1 MEVKVQTDTKVI
13 LSLSEHEAGRI
24 MDLLISATSFE
35 DEDWA
40 CELHST
46 LDSLGVHEVLAP

>member
-24 MDLLISATSFE
+24 MDLLINNTSFE
-35 DEDWA
+35 DEDWS
-40 CELHST
+40 CELHSS
-46 LDSLGVHEVLAP
+46 LDSLGVHEVSAP